1 MRDVRTRS
9 SLVALGGVLL
19 SLVLTGCGSE
29 AGPTPGPNPGS
40 PGPDALPIKLDALS
54 ADACYTTPQTQ
65 LPKGCEK
72 FVTEV
77 GGTAAA
83 VHQRAAAGKT
93 VDVALDHAAAALDQ
107 GVSAFRGA
115 GCTTVPTA
123 GGPCTQAL
131 ITISGA
137 LTSVKKLVSQQA
149 TTG

>member
-1 MRDVRTRS
+1 MRTRS

-19 SLVLTGCGSE
+19 TLTLAGCGSE
-29 AGPTPGPNPGS
+29 AGPTPGPNPGT

-54 ADACYTTPQTQ
+54 ADACYTSPQTQ

-72 FVTEV
+72 YVTEV
-77 GGTAAA
+77 SGTAGA
-83 VHQRAAAGKT
+83 VHARAAAGKT
-93 VDVALDHAAAALDQ
+93 VDVALEHAAAALDQ
-107 GVSAFRGA
+107 GVGAFRGA

-137 LTSVKKLVSQQA
+137 LTSVKTLVNQQA

>member
-1 MRDVRTRS
+1 MAKQLWLLRHGEAVPHGARS
-9 SLVALGGVLL
+9 DSQRELTPRGQRQAQLAGRALARAGV
-19 SLVLTGCGSE
+19 E
-29 AGPTPGPNPGS
+29 F
-40 PGPDALPIKLDALS
+40 
-54 ADACYTTPQTQ
+54 DACYTSPQTQ

-77 GGTAAA
+77 GGTAAS
-83 VHQRAAAGKT
+83 VHERAAAGKT

-115 GCTTVPTA
+115 GCTTVPSP
-123 GGPCTQAL
+123 GGACTQAL

-137 LTSVKKLVSQQA
+137 LTSVKKLVNQQA